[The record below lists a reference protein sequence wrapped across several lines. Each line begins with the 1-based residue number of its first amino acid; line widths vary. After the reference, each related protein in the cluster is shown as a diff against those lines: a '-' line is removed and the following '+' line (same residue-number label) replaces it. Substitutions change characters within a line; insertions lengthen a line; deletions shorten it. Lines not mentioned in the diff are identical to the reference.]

1 MATKLTEQ
9 PRGSWILKVLIV
21 ILIVFLITSI
31 LYPKK
36 LWNEHEVMIID
47 SQERMENIN
56 SVVNRFHQVT
66 GTYISDT
73 DSLLNFMET
82 DSILVKRGVIEI
94 EKLALYD
101 ADYDSFLVGFPD
113 HFHFKK
119 IDFEAY
125 FEGQVVNYV
134 GDKDKWNTIHEILPG
149 LPVDSVVLTMYPKD
163 YFADVV
169 APVSY
174 FMKADSGKVIEFY
187 FREKGVKDTYWL
199 IWSNGKIE
207 RTYHDYEEKMVGTK
221 DYLLYRDIADLR
233 AEPITGNPYEI
244 FLNTKISLEGKINYK
259 VLSRGEPDPAVL
271 DSELKTNLLINKIA
285 RLGRGRLDQ
294 DMQRDSTL
302 FSMQLELSGEYFA
315 LERDKLD
322 PRRPSLL
329 ETDKELMVPADS
341 VDNYRFPERIM
352 KELYRISYDSLI
364 HVWTD
369 DPVTQELL
377 AKITYE
383 EQHTIG
389 KETVIGVTIRPQFNG
404 NSYKLPAR
412 GLLDRI
418 FSVGAIDNPGNIE
431 NNDLSWSETK

>member
-1 MATKLTEQ
+1 MATKLTVQ

-21 ILIVFLITSI
+21 ILIVFLMTSI

-56 SVVNRFHQVT
+56 SVVNRFYKVT
-66 GTYISDT
+66 GSYIADI
-73 DSLLNFMET
+73 DSLLDFMET
-82 DSILVKRGVIEI
+82 DSIVVKRGVFEI

-101 ADYDSFLVGFPD
+101 AVYDSFLVGFPD
-113 HFHFKK
+113 HFHSKA
-119 IDFEAY
+119 IDIQAY
-125 FEGQVVNYV
+125 YQGQKVNYV
-134 GDKDKWNTIHEILPG
+134 GDKDKWNTIHEIEKG
-149 LPVDSVVLTMYPKD
+149 LAVDSVVMVLHPKE
-163 YFADVV
+163 YFSNVID
-169 APVSY
+169 PVY
-174 FMKADSGKVIEFY
+174 YYMKADSGKTIEYY

-199 IWSNGKIE
+199 IWSDGMLHRDYMEYDEKI
-207 RTYHDYEEKMVGTK
+207 VGSK

-233 AEPITGNPYEI
+233 TEPITGNPYEA
-244 FLNTKISLEGKINYK
+244 FLNTRISLEGKINYK
-259 VLSRGEPDPAVL
+259 VVRSGEPDPAIL

-329 ETDKELMVPADS
+329 ETDRELMVPADS

-352 KELYRISYDSLI
+352 RELYRISYDSLI

-369 DPVTQELL
+369 DPITQAIL
-377 AKITYE
+377 AKVTYE

-389 KETVIGVTIRPQFNG
+389 SETVIGVTIRPQFNG

-412 GLLDRI
+412 GMLDRI
-418 FSVGAIDNPGNIE
+418 FSVGAIENPGNVE